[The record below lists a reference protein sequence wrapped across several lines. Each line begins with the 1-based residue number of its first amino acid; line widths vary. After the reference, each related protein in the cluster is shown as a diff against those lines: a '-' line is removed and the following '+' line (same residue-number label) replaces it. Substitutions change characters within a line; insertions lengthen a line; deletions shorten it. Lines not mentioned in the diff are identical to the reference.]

1 MKMRLLRRACILNF
15 NQYMKDVFAEK
26 QSLDDH
32 LKDMGVRPTQL
43 TACVFLPKC
52 SNHALHPMNG

>member
-1 MKMRLLRRACILNF
+1 
-15 NQYMKDVFAEK
+15 MKDVFAEK